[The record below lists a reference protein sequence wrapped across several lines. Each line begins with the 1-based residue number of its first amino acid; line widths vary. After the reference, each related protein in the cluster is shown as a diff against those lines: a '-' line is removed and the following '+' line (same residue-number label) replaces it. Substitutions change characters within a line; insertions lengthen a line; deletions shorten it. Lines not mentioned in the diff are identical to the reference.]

1 MTDEIALSKAIA
13 SKPPKIEKLQMRRNA
28 MRHGTSGRQS
38 IVTAIEDTKELCQ
51 PV

>member
-1 MTDEIALSKAIA
+1 MLKRTTRRAVQL
-13 SKPPKIEKLQMRRNA
+13 RRNA

-38 IVTAIEDTKELCQ
+38 IVTAIEDAKEFCR